1 MDLVVFVPCNKK
13 VEDIKMDRN
22 FSYTVLFAVFIVMAL
37 IAIGIMEGEVNYLR
51 EQINAYNK
59 TFETLVE
66 KHDIVTEMIQLR
78 VYDQRKAEELK
89 KEREAIR
96 IVFQLIEESPYFPDL
111 PREIQDKVNR
121 LALPAQKN

>member
-37 IAIGIMEGEVNYLR
+37 MVIGIMEGEISSLR
-51 EQINAYNK
+51 EQLDAYNK
-59 TFETLVE
+59 TFERVVE
-66 KHDIVTEMIQLR
+66 KYDIATEMIQLR
-78 VYDQRKAEELK
+78 VYDQHKAEELK

-96 IVFQLIEESPYFPDL
+96 IVFQLMEESPYFPDL
-111 PREIQDKVNR
+111 PRKVQEKINR

>member
-1 MDLVVFVPCNKK
+1 
-13 VEDIKMDRN
+13 MDRN

>member
-111 PREIQDKVNR
+111 PRGIQDKVNR